1 MDGKHSFSPP
11 ATVPANSGASAPGAA
26 FGDGH
31 LAAARGTAERVIT
44 AWLRPNPA
52 VGGSAMVTVGSA
64 DGAVRAQVV
73 DSTACGNAAPAVA
86 AYGDTVLVAWW
97 APRSGPAELRVARS
111 DDGGRTFGHAAT
123 AGADSSVTTCPQAA
137 PALAVDSTGAIHL
150 AWTGAQP
157 SARIAYVTQP
167 RGSRQ
172 FSALHQVSVPGG
184 ATDVRLAADPHG
196 LTTAWLAPEHGSVA
210 RVARVTTDATRGLT
224 LSAVQTMPGTAT
236 AIVLFA
242 GRSGT
247 QLGWVQ
253 ATPQGATIT
262 LAPIP

>member
-1 MDGKHSFSPP
+1 
-11 ATVPANSGASAPGAA
+11 
-26 FGDGH
+26 
-31 LAAARGTAERVIT
+31 
-44 AWLRPNPA
+44 
-52 VGGSAMVTVGSA
+52 MVTVGSA

-86 AYGDTVLVAWW
+86 VYGDTVLVAWW